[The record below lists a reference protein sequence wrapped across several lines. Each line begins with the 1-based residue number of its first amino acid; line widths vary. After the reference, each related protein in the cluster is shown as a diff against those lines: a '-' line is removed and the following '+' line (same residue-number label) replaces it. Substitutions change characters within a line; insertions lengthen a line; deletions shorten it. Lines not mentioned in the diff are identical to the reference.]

1 MYIASSLTSGCWWSD
16 STSDSKK
23 DGEGDARPGQTCVN
37 ILPCLYFGWVRPPLL
52 SGIWVIN
59 MGIAWNYMW
68 LEELTNSTSYAF
80 GVCICLLCLSIFI
93 RVGIWPCLYYILGG
107 CNPLHSIDVGGWR
120 YWQTMLPGQTTI
132 PTMPMESNTKA
143 QQDWHGLTYTYDM
156 TWYNMIQ

>member
-59 MGIAWNYMW
+59 GDYMGLHVIRRIDKLYFLCVW
-68 LEELTNSTSYAF
+68 
-80 GVCICLLCLSIFI
+80 CLHLFTLFIYLYTCRQLAMSI
-93 RVGIWPCLYYILGG
+93 LYFGG

-132 PTMPMESNTKA
+132 PTMPMESNAEA
-143 QQDWHGLTYTYDM
+143 QQDWHGFRYSHDATSFYRIL
-156 TWYNMIQ
+156 I